1 MKIAK
6 KSKQFREMSMYGKN
20 RRLDGQL
27 EELLSNTSK
36 FVFKEEKILLFI
48 YKTICSPPSTK
59 THAKIRLSEYSIRS
73 SNI

>member
-36 FVFKEEKILLFI
+36 FVFKEKNFIVHLQNHLLT
-48 YKTICSPPSTK
+48 TI
-59 THAKIRLSEYSIRS
+59 
-73 SNI
+73 N

>member
-36 FVFKEEKILLFI
+36 FVFKEKKLLFI